1 MSRTE
6 VQDRID
12 SREFSHNDLVC
23 HEGLKQWAALSALSA
38 FVLEKIPPPITK
50 IDGGGVPT
58 PAHFAGFWLR
68 LIALLIDWFVCVVP
82 AFAIGYVC
90 GLVMYNQGATS
101 KEGIEAMGNV
111 LGVLVWWLYFASM
124 ESCLLQG
131 TLRKLALGIKVTDM
145 GGGRISFSRVTGRHF
160 AKIVSA
166 IILCIGFLMAAF
178 KEKKQ
183 TLHDMMAGCLV
194 IRR

>member
-6 VQDRID
+6 VQARID
-12 SREFSHNDLVC
+12 SREFSHNDLVW

-178 KEKKQ
+178 TEKKQ

>member
-12 SREFSHNDLVC
+12 SREFSHNDLVW

-178 KEKKQ
+178 TEKKQ